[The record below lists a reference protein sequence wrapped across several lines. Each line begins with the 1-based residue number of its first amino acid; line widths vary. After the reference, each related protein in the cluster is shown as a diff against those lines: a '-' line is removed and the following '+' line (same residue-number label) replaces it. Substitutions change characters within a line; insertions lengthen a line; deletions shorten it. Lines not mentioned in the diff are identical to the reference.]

1 MSLDDLIHCSLAVIS
16 HRQAAQVLGC
26 DPRTVSA
33 GVANNSIPNVRI
45 GSRQLIPVGPFCDF
59 LGVRWEGGSNAK

>member
-1 MSLDDLIHCSLAVIS
+1 MSLNDLIHCTLAVIS

-33 GVANNSIPNVRI
+33 GVANNSIPNVLI
-45 GSRQLIPVGPFCDF
+45 GSRHLIPVGPFCEL
-59 LGVRWEGGSNAK
+59 LGVRWVGGSDVR

>member
-1 MSLDDLIHCSLAVIS
+1 MSLDDLVHSKLAVIS

-33 GVANNSIPNVRI
+33 GVANKTIPSVRI
-45 GSRQLIPVGPFCDF
+45 GSRHLIPVGPFCDF
-59 LGVRWEGGSNAK
+59 LGVRWEGGSNAQ

>member
-1 MSLDDLIHCSLAVIS
+1 MSLNDLIHSNLAVIS

-33 GVANNSIPNVRI
+33 GVQNNSIPNIRI
-45 GSRQLIPVGPFCDF
+45 GSRRLIPVGPFCEL
-59 LGVRWEGGSNAK
+59 LGVRWLGESDGN